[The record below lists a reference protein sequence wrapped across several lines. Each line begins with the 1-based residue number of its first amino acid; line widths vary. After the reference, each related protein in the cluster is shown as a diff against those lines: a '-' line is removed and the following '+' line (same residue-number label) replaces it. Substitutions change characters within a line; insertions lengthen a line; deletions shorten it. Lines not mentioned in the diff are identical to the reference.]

1 MLTKDSVKL
10 LPLGREEASEII
22 VLRLWSLKTVFLRP
36 HPLPQDNYFD
46 VILIKH
52 VIIVY
57 YFH

>member
-10 LPLGREEASEII
+10 LPLGREETSENHCPPPLVSENSFPEASSSTS
-22 VLRLWSLKTVFLRP
+22 RQF
-36 HPLPQDNYFD
+36 FD